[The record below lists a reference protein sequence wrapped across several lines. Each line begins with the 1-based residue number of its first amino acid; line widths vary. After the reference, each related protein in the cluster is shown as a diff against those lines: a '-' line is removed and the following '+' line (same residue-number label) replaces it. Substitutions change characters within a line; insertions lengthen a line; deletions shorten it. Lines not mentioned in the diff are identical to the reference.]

1 LALHLEA
8 LPTGDAK
15 KLQQRNEKLWRADQL
30 RQQHGGQLADSLMQ
44 LFPLNIQAAQT
55 LMLQPRIACL
65 SIQQPWAAM
74 ILSGEKVVENR
85 CWRWNNVPRS
95 AKWKVTLGIHSSK
108 GKQEWSKRTAA
119 EKDKYVPDWRDSG
132 SLQFGSVLGIVD
144 LVCICRPN
152 ELPLKLRKHRFVNHN
167 PKNWCWVLENPR
179 RLAQPIPRK
188 GQASLFYVAIP
199 DAVVCA
205 GLPVGGNGMA
215 TGSRFLTVTEANLKY
230 GSLNLAGGHDL
241 FPKDVFGESSKE
253 AERKVRIM
261 WGDEV
266 FETDIVRPKN
276 IFRCRKWGQFFD
288 ANRIQAQDRILLEQ
302 LTPYLYRISK
312 A

>member
-1 LALHLEA
+1 
-8 LPTGDAK
+8 
-15 KLQQRNEKLWRADQL
+15 
-30 RQQHGGQLADSLMQ
+30 
-44 LFPLNIQAAQT
+44 
-55 LMLQPRIACL
+55 
-65 SIQQPWAAM
+65 
-74 ILSGEKVVENR
+74 
-85 CWRWNNVPRS
+85 
-95 AKWKVTLGIHSSK
+95 
-108 GKQEWSKRTAA
+108 
-119 EKDKYVPDWRDSG
+119 
-132 SLQFGSVLGIVD
+132 
-144 LVCICRPN
+144 
-152 ELPLKLRKHRFVNHN
+152 
-167 PKNWCWVLENPR
+167 
-179 RLAQPIPRK
+179 
-188 GQASLFYVAIP
+188 
-199 DAVVCA
+199 
-205 GLPVGGNGMA
+205 MA